1 MSDQQEQE
9 WFVYIIEATNGS
21 LYTGITTD
29 IARRWEQHLSGKGAR
44 YFRGR
49 KPKRL
54 LMVEGGHDRSSAS
67 KREAQIKQLPRR
79 AKLSLVRE
87 CGEPDGLEIRGVG
100 APG

>member
-1 MSDQQEQE
+1 MPDQQEQE

-29 IARRWEQHLSGKGAR
+29 VARRWGQHLSGKGAR

-79 AKLSLVRE
+79 AKLSLVQE
-87 CGEPDGLEIRGVG
+87 YGQPDELQLRGIS